1 MSILKNFRT
10 AVTAREKKHFTFF
23 PDELITTP
31 QEFTD
36 ALIVYAK
43 NGKRDLTITREG
55 LSPDFILDGVEYNA
69 TRMTSI
75 YGSFVVA
82 NALNPELL
90 DDPDIPKPK
99 LKRMEIVW
107 RFVVPTCFWVGMAL
121 LFLLPIFG
129 NYLSQL

>member
-1 MSILKNFRT
+1 MSIFKNFRT
-10 AVTAREKKHFTFF
+10 VVATREKKHFTFF
-23 PDELITTP
+23 PTELITT
-31 QEFTD
+31 QEEFTD
-36 ALIVYAK
+36 ALIAYAK
-43 NGKRDLTITREG
+43 SSKKDLTITREG
-55 LSPDFILDGVEYNA
+55 LSPNFMLDGIEYNA

-82 NALNPELL
+82 NALHPERL
-90 DDPDIPKPK
+90 DDLNIPEN
-99 LKRMEIVW
+99 KRKMMEVVW